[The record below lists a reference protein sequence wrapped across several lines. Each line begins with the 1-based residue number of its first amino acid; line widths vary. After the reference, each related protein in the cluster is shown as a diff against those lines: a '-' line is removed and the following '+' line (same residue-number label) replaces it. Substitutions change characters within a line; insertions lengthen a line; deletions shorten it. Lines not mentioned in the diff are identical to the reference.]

1 MAVTWVSL
9 LSFLVLRNLNSPSL
23 SRRERLLL
31 RPEPGVE
38 VCLGAGEGMGFSGE
52 VEGNLDEVK
61 DNDQNKTQVH
71 WAAFLT
77 I

>member
-31 RPEPGVE
+31 RLEPGVE

-52 VEGNLDEVK
+52 VEGNLDELK
-61 DNDQNKTQVH
+61 KKEIIGQPS
-71 WAAFLT
+71 
-77 I
+77 